1 MSEDPTKD
9 LTTDEM
15 LRLILGRLDKLEA
28 QSTGTTRPLL
38 DQLIKEMI
46 ETRETLTARG
56 ARIEESLAE
65 AHKELRAIDRKFD
78 ILVAPH
84 LTVVIGDASNLRFER
99 LPWTPSWPL
108 WLPPGMP

>member
-38 DQLIKEMI
+38 DQLVKEMI
-46 ETRETLTARG
+46 ETREALTAQLGALTARIDTLTERMSAVETELG
-56 ARIEESLAE
+56 AINNRLDIFSIDISKLRGSIRGLDTRLAE
-65 AHKELRAIDRKFD
+65 VENR
-78 ILVAPH
+78 PY
-84 LTVVIGDASNLRFER
+84 
-99 LPWTPSWPL
+99 
-108 WLPPGMP
+108 